1 MARTLGSEDLDQ
13 VSHAGRRIL
22 IGWTGGGD
30 PAILHNL
37 GSAQSLPRELSLA
50 PDRSL
55 RQRFVPELQTLR
67 TSEVRASGRDAWFPR
82 FVGLQAEVCATL
94 PAAACSAPDAKCGVM
109 ILGDGE
115 RATKVL
121 LAPELGLVMVDATAQ
136 GNAQVRGGPLPPPDA
151 DGAWHIHLYADHS
164 ILEVIVN
171 NATALVVYVLP
182 TAAAGRVALIG
193 LPDGEPTGAS
203 IAAWRLSSPGHVY
216 PAII

>member
-94 PAAACSAPDAKCGVM
+94 PVGRWARRAHRVTGWRADRGLDRGVAP
-109 ILGDGE
+109 
-115 RATKVL
+115 L
-121 LAPELGLVMVDATAQ
+121 LPGARVSCDYLKNSEEQDVPSLVP
-136 GNAQVRGGPLPPPDA
+136 GGRPLVVSP
-151 DGAWHIHLYADHS
+151 
-164 ILEVIVN
+164 
-171 NATALVVYVLP
+171 ATALATP
-182 TAAAGRVALIG
+182 PATPRTSAR
-193 LPDGEPTGAS
+193 GAQGCPRRS
-203 IAAWRLSSPGHVY
+203 YTLLQTST
-216 PAII
+216 